1 MVFSCRERCRGAVAK
16 AFSHA
21 RADCGP
27 HLRAGT
33 AGVPPHRGGTL
44 TAADDIVSLADIERA
59 AVGLQDLAVRTPL
72 LSNPVLDEML
82 GGRILLKAETLQ
94 RTGSFKFRG
103 AWNRMLLIPQARRA
117 NGVVAVSAGNHALG
131 VAAAGR
137 LLGIPAT
144 IVIPIDAP
152 RIKIDEARRLGAD
165 VRLYD
170 RNTEDRESIA
180 NEIADGRGA
189 TLVPPY
195 DDRAVIAGQGTV
207 GLEMA
212 QDARQLGA
220 TFDDVLVCCGGGGL
234 AAGVSTAMQ
243 GRSAVTKV
251 WSVEPEDCDDTRQSL
266 LAGHRVSPRGN
277 QRSICD
283 VLVTPQ
289 PGELT
294 FTVNQRRLAG
304 GLAVTDEEVRSALQF
319 AVRTLRLVVEP
330 GGCAALAALLSRK
343 IESKG
348 RTVGVVLTGGNI
360 APDRLIELLSTPGPL

>member
-1 MVFSCRERCRGAVAK
+1 
-16 AFSHA
+16 
-21 RADCGP
+21 
-27 HLRAGT
+27 
-33 AGVPPHRGGTL
+33 L

-82 GGRILLKAETLQ
+82 GGRILLKVETLQ

-220 TFDDVLVCCGGGGL
+220 AFDDVLVCCGGGGL

-243 GRSAVTKV
+243 AWSAVTKV

-266 LAGHRVSPRGN
+266 LAGHRVPPRGN

-330 GGCAALAALLSRK
+330 GGCAALAALLSGK

-360 APDRLIELLSTPGPL
+360 APDRLIELLSTPKPL